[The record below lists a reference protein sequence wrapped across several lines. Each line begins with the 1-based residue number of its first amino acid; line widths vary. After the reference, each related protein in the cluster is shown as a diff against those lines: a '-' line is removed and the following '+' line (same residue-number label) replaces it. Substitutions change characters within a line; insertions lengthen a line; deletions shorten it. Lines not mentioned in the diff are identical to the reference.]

1 MLTSFTKVMNSLNYS
16 LRYLLFLFVGH
27 LILSSCSDNEELVKV
42 NFFKDKTISLKT
54 KIQKV
59 LETDYLLSLGMNEEQ
74 SVWLQEYYSA
84 KKYKP
89 NWINDSL
96 VNEKGLKLNRSLAR
110 SAWFGIPENRLKL
123 SAKKKINWVEA
134 EIILTAKTA
143 LMLSDL
149 NNGFLNFEE
158 KKYKPENFV
167 SSDYLN
173 AALKVEGKKT
183 YDDLFLSQ
191 GPSDTNYRFIVNKL
205 YEFCSSYTLDKSTFE
220 IRTVKLDSIH
230 TISKTKLSLL
240 SKGYLKKADPD
251 SLTFDAALKLFQK
264 HNGLKQDAVIGKYTA
279 VALSESTYSKV
290 LRAALAMDHLRNAIK
305 YPSKCVRINIPE
317 YKLRFYVNDSLKRV
331 HNMIVGKPENQTPQ
345 LQSKI
350 RTVVVYPF
358 WKVPYS
364 IASKEILPAAQN
376 NVAYFSRNNFKVYR
390 GDHQVNPH
398 FVNWKKIKKN
408 SFPYT
413 VVQEPGPKNSLG
425 ILKFEFHNNYSVY
438 VHDTPTKG
446 LFKKDVRAYSHGCMR
461 CENPIDLAKT
471 ILDYDSVGR
480 KRNDL
485 TRDSLDTLLFRAENY
500 KIQLRN
506 PIPIYVEYTTVYAD
520 RTEIIFYLDIYK
532 REEEYLKIMRD

>member
-1 MLTSFTKVMNSLNYS
+1 MNSLNYS
-16 LRYLLFLFVGH
+16 LRFLLILFLGT
-27 LILSSCSDNEELVKV
+27 LILTACSNKDEEVSID
-42 NFFKDKTISLKT
+42 FFKDRSISLKT

-59 LETDYLLSLGMNEEQ
+59 LESDYLEDLGINEEQ
-74 SVWLQEYYSA
+74 SKWLQDYYSD

-89 NWINDSL
+89 NWINDSI

-110 SAWFGIPENRLKL
+110 SVWFGIPENRLKL
-123 SAKKKINWVEA
+123 SNKKKFNWVEA

-143 LMLSDL
+143 LILSDL
-149 NNGFLNFEE
+149 NNGFLDFEE
-158 KKYKPENFV
+158 RKYKPENFV
-167 SSDYLN
+167 SSEYLD
-173 AALKVEGKKT
+173 AALKVEGIKT
-183 YDDLFLSQ
+183 YDELFLSQ
-191 GPSDTNYRFIVNKL
+191 GSSDTNYIFIANKL
-205 YEFCSSYTLDKSTFE
+205 YEFCSSYTLDKSTYE

-230 TISKTKLSLL
+230 TISKTKLSLT
-240 SKGYLKKADPD
+240 SKGYLKKAETD
-251 SLTFDAALKLFQK
+251 SLTFVEALKLFQK

-279 VALSESTYSKV
+279 LALSESTYSKV

-317 YKLRFYVNDSLKRV
+317 YKLRLFVNDSLKQV
-331 HNMIVGKPENQTPQ
+331 HNMIVGTTVNQTPQ

-350 RTVVVYPF
+350 RTLVVYPY

-364 IASKEILPAAQN
+364 ISSKEILPAVQN
-376 NVAYFSRNNFKVYR
+376 NVGYLARNNFKVYR
-390 GDHQVNPH
+390 GDQQVNPY
-398 FVNWKKIKKN
+398 FVNWKKIKQN

-413 VVQEPGPKNSLG
+413 VVQGPGPKNSLG
-425 ILKFEFHNNYSVY
+425 IVKFEFHNNFSVY
-438 VHDTPTKG
+438 VHDTPSKS
-446 LFKKDVRAYSHGCMR
+446 LFRADVRAFSHGCMR

-506 PIPIYVEYTTVYAD
+506 PVPIYVEYTTVYAD
-520 RTEIIFYLDIYK
+520 RTELIFYIDIYK